1 MKSRQ
6 KKFKILFP
14 ILLFSFLFPLL
25 LNLSLTNEVLATGA
39 GETTG
44 VPLPNPI
51 GSNDITDILKKIVNY
66 LIKIGAPILA
76 IMILIGGFQ
85 ILTAGGNPEKVK
97 TGRHTILY
105 SVIGYAIILSAWGI
119 VAIIEKLL
127 E

>member
-1 MKSRQ
+1 MKSQQ
-6 KKFKILFP
+6 KKLNNKKTLY
-14 ILLFSFLFPLL
+14 LFSVVLFLG
-25 LNLSLTNEVLATGA
+25 LSLIISVALSA
-39 GETTG
+39 GVGQTPG
-44 VPLPNPI
+44 VTLPNPL
-51 GSNDITDILKKIVNY
+51 GADNITDILKNIVNY

-85 ILTAGGNPEKVK
+85 ILTAGDNPEKVK